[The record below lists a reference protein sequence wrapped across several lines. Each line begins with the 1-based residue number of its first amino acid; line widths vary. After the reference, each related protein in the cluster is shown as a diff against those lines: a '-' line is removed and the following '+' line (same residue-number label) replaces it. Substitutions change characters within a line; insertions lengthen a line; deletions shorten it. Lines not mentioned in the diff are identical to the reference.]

1 MRGDIDAMVRSVKD
15 FEMLTIDAAITGNEQ
30 SALLALL
37 ANPIGPDSSRA
48 RDLWRDLKSENN
60 GLIGLFNE

>member
-1 MRGDIDAMVRSVKD
+1 
-15 FEMLTIDAAITGNEQ
+15 MLTIDAAVTGNEQ

-37 ANPIGPDSSRA
+37 ANPIGPDSSQA
-48 RDLWRDLKSENN
+48 RELWKDLRSENN

>member
-1 MRGDIDAMVRSVKD
+1 
-15 FEMLTIDAAITGNEQ
+15 MLTIDAAVTGNEQ

-37 ANPIGPDSSRA
+37 TNPIGPDSSQA
-48 RDLWRDLKSENN
+48 RELWKDLRTENA